1 MKNNTSSDEGEML
14 RNRKRFEAEYIAWI
28 ENAAK
33 EIAETLKTLDIS
45 EISEIME
52 FYDSIAGLPASM
64 HQPLDSEEKQRVEE
78 LIGKDRLKDTIVLKN
93 QALIFAPSILVPSST
108 SLDYGTA
115 MHRRFF
121 LRGFWFSILA
131 LNEAYLKSA
140 SELMLKYIF
149 EHELTQGELYKE
161 LAELQIGDIGSE
173 IKGAVHEEARIK
185 AMRQLAISEDDVERE
200 RQLILNLATK
210 YPVVPAQFASAS
222 LFMYLEE
229 NWEVIKQFGVPS
241 QNEKENELEPEVQ
254 KISDWADFARNL
266 FELFLNALKREM
278 TMTGVEYGAGI
289 V

>member
-1 MKNNTSSDEGEML
+1 MTSSEGGEEKL
-14 RNRKRFEAEYIAWI
+14 NRKKFEAEYIAWV

-33 EIAETLKTLDIS
+33 EIAETLKTLDVSKIS
-45 EISEIME
+45 EIIE
-52 FYDSIAGLPASM
+52 FHDKKFWLPASM
-64 HQPLDSEEKQRVEE
+64 HQPLDSEEKQTVEE

-93 QALIFAPSILVPSST
+93 RALIFAPSILVPSST

-121 LRGFWFSILA
+121 LRGLWFSIIA

-149 EHELTQGELYKE
+149 EHELAQGELYKE
-161 LAELQIGDIGSE
+161 LAEHQVGNIGSE

-185 AMRQLAISEDDVERE
+185 AIRQSAISEDEVERE
-200 RQLILNLATK
+200 RQLILKLSTE
-210 YPVVPAQFASAS
+210 YPVVPVQFASAS

-229 NWEVIKQFGVPS
+229 NLEELKQFGVAS
-241 QNEKENELEPEVQ
+241 KNEKEKELEPEAQ
-254 KISDWADFARNL
+254 KISDWTDFALNL
-266 FELFLNALKREM
+266 FELFLTALKKEM

>member
-1 MKNNTSSDEGEML
+1 MTSSEGGEEKL
-14 RNRKRFEAEYIAWI
+14 NRKKFEAEYIAWV

-33 EIAETLKTLDIS
+33 EIAETLKTLDVSKIS
-45 EISEIME
+45 EIIE
-52 FYDSIAGLPASM
+52 FHDKKFGLPASM
-64 HQPLDSEEKQRVEE
+64 HQPLDSEEKQTVEE

-93 QALIFAPSILVPSST
+93 RALIFAPSILVPSST

-121 LRGFWFSILA
+121 LRGLWFSIIA

-149 EHELTQGELYKE
+149 EHELAQGELYKE
-161 LAELQIGDIGSE
+161 LAEHQVGNIGSE

-185 AMRQLAISEDDVERE
+185 AIRQSAISEDEVERE
-200 RQLILNLATK
+200 RQLILKLSTE
-210 YPVVPAQFASAS
+210 YPVVPVQFASAS

-229 NWEVIKQFGVPS
+229 NLEELKQFGVAS
-241 QNEKENELEPEVQ
+241 KNEKEKELEPEAQ
-254 KISDWADFARNL
+254 KISDWTDFALNL
-266 FELFLNALKREM
+266 FELFLTALKKEM

>member
-1 MKNNTSSDEGEML
+1 MTSSEEGEEKG
-14 RNRKRFEAEYIAWI
+14 NRKEFEAEYIAWV

-45 EISEIME
+45 KIRAVIE
-52 FYDSIAGLPASM
+52 FYDKIAGLPASM
-64 HQPLDSEEKQRVEE
+64 HQPLDREEKHTVEE

-93 QALIFAPSILVPSST
+93 RALIFAPSILVPSPT

-115 MHRRFF
+115 IHRRFF
-121 LRGFWFSILA
+121 MRGFWFSIIA
-131 LNEAYLKSA
+131 LNDAYLKSA
-140 SELMLKYIF
+140 SEPMLKYIF

-161 LAELQIGDIGSE
+161 LAEHQVGNICSE

-185 AMRQLAISEDDVERE
+185 AIWQSAISEDEVERE
-200 RQLILNLATK
+200 RQLILKLATD
-210 YPVVPAQFASAS
+210 YPVVPVQFASAS
-222 LFMYLEE
+222 LFMYLAE
-229 NWEVIKQFGVPS
+229 NWEELKQFGVAS
-241 QNEKENELEPEVQ
+241 QNEKEKELEPEAQ

-266 FELFLNALKREM
+266 FALFRNAVKKEM